1 MALYVISSFLLG
13 FETMSEISH
22 LAVRSELLKVNEV
35 SVAELTRN
43 SGKHGLRMK

>member
-1 MALYVISSFLLG
+1 LLG